1 MLVLSVDALTMTD
14 CATQEQTGRLLG
26 GAAGAAA
33 GSQVGD
39 GTGRTVATIG
49 GAILGAVI
57 GGAIGGRMDDNDRV
71 VSAAALENS
80 RLGQST
86 RWVNPDTGNS
96 YEIQPTR
103 TFESNRGPCR

>member
-1 MLVLSVDALTMTD
+1 MLLLSVAALTMTA

-80 RLGQST
+80 RVGQST